1 MIKNLKYLVTLILLL
16 GFSINCFS
24 QSNLLNAKDPKDIG
38 YETESF
44 EEVDVLE
51 YGFIDDKDILF
62 SKMVW
67 ETIDVNQ
74 KVNFPYL
81 YPTKFETI
89 GQERRPL
96 LYFIREAIG
105 HELDTSNIYDDGNFN
120 KKKSAYDVKNLW
132 KIQKESK
139 PGTESLQNVFGFI
152 TEKYQQNA
160 KTIEGDDIFPY
171 PYVNIETPGI
181 DAEFTYQDFLGLY
194 NSAVNPGES
203 DQDADGN
210 VLSIE
215 KKTILLTVAQELT
228 KKLWIENVHF
238 EYIDFKWEDLTQW
251 RIKGLWYFDKIQSHL
266 KYRLIAIAPIAKPIG
281 SSIDNTDPNASNG
294 DEAEVCR
301 DEKNYIVACDGS
313 EGEVVSRDGGSDNN
327 QGKSAIDKEGDKL
340 LNEPKALF
348 WLYYPHLRDIL
359 SKKRPR
365 LAEDGKNSRE
375 PVVFSE
381 RNSSVRKTFDELLN
395 SRRFKAV
402 IYKEE
407 NVYQDRD
414 LVKAYPNNS
423 FMRLLEAERVN
434 DKIRNL
440 EHDMWSW

>member
-38 YETESF
+38 HETESF

-120 KKKSAYDVKNLW
+120 KKKSAYEVENLW
-132 KIQKESK
+132 KIQKELL
-139 PGTESLQNVFGFI
+139 PGKESLQNIYGFI
-152 TEKYQQNA
+152 SEKYDEDA

-194 NSAVNPGES
+194 NSSVNPGEE
-203 DQDADGN
+203 DKDAEGN
-210 VLSIE
+210 ALTNE
-215 KKTILLTVAQELT
+215 KKTILLIVAQELT

-238 EYIDFKWEDLTQW
+238 EYIDFKWEDLTEW
-251 RIKGLWYFDKIQSHL
+251 RIKGLWYFDKIQL
-266 KYRLIAIAPIAKPIG
+266 NPPYFI
-281 SSIDNTDPNASNG
+281 N
-294 DEAEVCR
+294 C
-301 DEKNYIVACDGS
+301 C
-313 EGEVVSRDGGSDNN
+313 SRIN
-327 QGKSAIDKEGDKL
+327 
-340 LNEPKALF
+340 
-348 WLYYPHLRDIL
+348 
-359 SKKRPR
+359 KKIM
-365 LAEDGKNSRE
+365 D
-375 PVVFSE
+375 
-381 RNSSVRKTFDELLN
+381 
-395 SRRFKAV
+395 
-402 IYKEE
+402 
-407 NVYQDRD
+407 
-414 LVKAYPNNS
+414 
-423 FMRLLEAERVN
+423 
-434 DKIRNL
+434 
-440 EHDMWSW
+440 